1 MLFLVFVGDYSLEK
15 IADSSVLITGGAGF
29 IGSHLAETLLRQE
42 CKVTVIDNFDHYYD
56 PEIKWKNIEKIR
68 NSSKFSFLKGSI
80 LDPESLLSVMRDV
93 DVVFHLAARPGVRAS
108 VENPFLTANINIDGT
123 LQVLEN
129 ARKLDVEKLVV
140 ASSSSVYGNA
150 KYRPTDEACPLNPI
164 SPYGVSKVA
173 TEIYCYTYYRL
184 YNIPLTMLR
193 YFTVY
198 GPRQRPDM
206 LMHKAISKVLR
217 NEPPII
223 FGDGNQSRD
232 FTYVDDAVQGTILA
246 WTSKESVGEAFN
258 IGGGGNIT
266 VNELLLLLIEECD
279 KTGIVEPKHT
289 EKALGDVQHTQ
300 ANISKARE
308 KLDYSPT
315 IGVREGIKWM
325 VEWYKAMYLSGAK

>member
-1 MLFLVFVGDYSLEK
+1 MEK
-15 IADSSVLITGGAGF
+15 IADSKLLITGGAGF
-29 IGSHLAETLLRQE
+29 IGSHLAETLLSQD

-56 PEIKWKNIEKIR
+56 PEIKRKNIEKIR
-68 NSSKFSFLKGSI
+68 NFSKFSFLKGSI
-80 LDPESLLSVMRDV
+80 LDPEALTSVMRDV

-108 VENPFLTANINIDGT
+108 VENPFLTANININGT

-129 ARKLDVEKLVV
+129 ARKLDVKKLVV

-173 TEIYCYTYYRL
+173 SEIYCETYYRL
-184 YNIPLTMLR
+184 YNTPVTMLR

-217 NEPPII
+217 NESPII

-246 WTSKESVGEAFN
+246 WISKESLGEVVN
-258 IGGGGNIT
+258 IGGGNNIT
-266 VNELLLLLIEECD
+266 VNDLVKLLIEECD
-279 KTGIVEPKHT
+279 KTGIIEPKHT
-289 EKALGDVQHTQ
+289 EKALGDVKHTQ

-308 KLDYSPT
+308 KLGYSPK
-315 IGVREGIKWM
+315 IGVKEGVKRM
-325 VEWYKAMYLSGAK
+325 VKWYKETYLSGAK

>member
-1 MLFLVFVGDYSLEK
+1 MLVGDYSLEK
-15 IADSSVLITGGAGF
+15 IADSNVLITGGAGF
-29 IGSHLAETLLRQE
+29 IGSHLAETLLKQD
-42 CKVTVIDNFDHYYD
+42 CNVTVFDNFDLYYD
-56 PEIKWKNIEKIR
+56 PEIKRKNIEKIR
-68 NSSKFSFLKGSI
+68 NSPKFSFLKGSI
-80 LDPESLLSVMRDV
+80 LDPEALTSVMRDV
-93 DVVFHLAARPGVRAS
+93 DVVFHLAARPGVRTS
-108 VENPFLTANINIDGT
+108 VENPFLTANININGT

-129 ARKLDVEKLVV
+129 ARKLDVKKLVV

-173 TEIYCYTYYRL
+173 TEIYCETYYRL
-184 YNIPLTMLR
+184 YSIPVTMLR

-223 FGDGNQSRD
+223 FGDGTQSRD
-232 FTYVDDAVQGTILA
+232 FTYIDDAVQGTILA
-246 WTSKESVGEAFN
+246 WTSKEYVGEAFN

-266 VNELLLLLIEECD
+266 VNDLVKLLIEECD

-300 ANISKARE
+300 ADISKARD
-308 KLDYSPT
+308 KLGYSPK
-315 IGVREGIKWM
+315 IGVKEGVKQMI
-325 VEWYKAMYLSGAK
+325 EWYKETYLSGAK

>member
-1 MLFLVFVGDYSLEK
+1 MFVGDYFLEK
-15 IADSSVLITGGAGF
+15 IADSNVFITGGAGF
-29 IGSHLAETLLRQE
+29 IGSHLAEKLLRKD
-42 CKVTVIDNFDHYYD
+42 CNVIVMDNFDHYYD
-56 PEIKWKNIEKIR
+56 PEIKQKNIEKIR

-80 LDPESLLSVMRDV
+80 LDPEVLTSVMRDV
-93 DVVFHLAARPGVRAS
+93 DVIFHLAARPGVRAS
-108 VENPFLTANINIDGT
+108 VENPFLTANININGT

-129 ARKLDVEKLVV
+129 ARKFDVEKLVV

-173 TEIYCYTYYRL
+173 TEIYCKTYYRL
-184 YNIPLTMLR
+184 YNIPVTMLR

-206 LMHKAISKVLR
+206 LMHKVISNVLR

-232 FTYVDDAVQGTILA
+232 FTYVEDAVQGTILA
-246 WTSKESVGEAFN
+246 WTSKESVGESFN
-258 IGGGGNIT
+258 IGGGGNIK
-266 VNELLLLLIEECD
+266 VNDLMKLLIEGCN

-289 EKALGDVQHTQ
+289 EKAPGDVQHTQ
-300 ANISKARE
+300 ADISKAQE
-308 KLDYSPT
+308 KLSYSPK
-315 IGVREGIKWM
+315 IGVKEGVKRMIN
-325 VEWYKAMYLSGAK
+325 WYKETYLSGAN